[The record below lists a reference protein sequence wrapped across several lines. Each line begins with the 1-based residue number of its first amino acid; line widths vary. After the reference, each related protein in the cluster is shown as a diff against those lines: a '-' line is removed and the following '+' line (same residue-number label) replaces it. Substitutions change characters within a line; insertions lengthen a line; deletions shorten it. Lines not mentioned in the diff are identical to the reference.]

1 MLIQLVSFKTSLRA
15 DYRLRYTANI
25 INASTADLILF
36 AGYTLSYDIDALM
49 LAELIENKK
58 TTAILEVKNDN
69 SSQLNPI
76 HKSLFILQNG
86 ILKSMY
92 SYQIFAESAQID
104 GMPYIA
110 DHLIT
115 ELETRRRLKVANHK
129 AIVFQCGENG
139 ILKNIQSQGNS
150 AVFRFQDD
158 TELSN
163 RFDKVIS
170 NADIIL
176 NPIHSPMGNQ
186 GKMSKRREYF
196 SANNRAYFSTANFD
210 DVDSI
215 ENKSFQ
221 YAVLNGADLEPIDKE
236 ISKRKTYI
244 IRTFEI

>member
-1 MLIQLVSFKTSLRA
+1 MLIQLVSFKASLRA
-15 DYRLRYTANI
+15 DCRLRYTANI
-25 INASTADLILF
+25 INSSNADLILF
-36 AGYTLSYDIDALM
+36 AGYTLSYDTDARM

-58 TTAILEVKNDN
+58 TTAILEVKNDH

-76 HKSLFILQNG
+76 SKSLFILQHG

-92 SYQIFAESAQID
+92 SYQIFAESSQID
-104 GMPYIA
+104 SMPYIA

-115 ELETRRRLKVANHK
+115 ELETRRRLKVANHN
-129 AIVFQCGENG
+129 AIVIQCGENG
-139 ILKNIQSQGNS
+139 ILKNIQSQGNR

-158 TELSN
+158 MELSN

-210 DVDSI
+210 NVDSI
-215 ENKSFQ
+215 ENKSLQ
-221 YAVLNGADLEPIDKE
+221 YAVLNGVKLEPTNKDIHKG
-236 ISKRKTYI
+236 KTYI
-244 IRTFEI
+244 IRTFEV